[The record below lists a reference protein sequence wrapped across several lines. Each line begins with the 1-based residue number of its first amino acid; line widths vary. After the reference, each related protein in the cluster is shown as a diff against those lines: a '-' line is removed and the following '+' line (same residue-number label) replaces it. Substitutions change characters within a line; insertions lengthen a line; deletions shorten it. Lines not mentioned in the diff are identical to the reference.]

1 MSKLLE
7 RAKVKLENAQ
17 NDYDKIQKSDA
28 YLDDCCF
35 NLQQAI
41 EFTLKY
47 IVEMNG
53 KEPVP
58 THDIRAQL
66 NILDNNGVEIPQKD
80 EVRNLSSTINS
91 WVTESRYL
99 DNFTATISDVS
110 AAMSIAQALCDY
122 CEGLVIEIDNEEI
135 EL

>member
-47 IVEMNG
+47 IVEMNFASFCLYF
-53 KEPVP
+53 K
-58 THDIRAQL
+58 IW
-66 NILDNNGVEIPQKD
+66 ILTYLKWLHYISSGQCCSKGLSGD
-80 EVRNLSSTINS
+80 E
-91 WVTESRYL
+91 
-99 DNFTATISDVS
+99 
-110 AAMSIAQALCDY
+110 
-122 CEGLVIEIDNEEI
+122 
-135 EL
+135 